1 MTSRIRHIISWS
13 ILPVLIL
20 AGVSSCKKA
29 FSVTDYQMNI
39 LSVRPGAWEDGEI
52 TRYPSVDLRVDG
64 PDTQNWEIIISP
76 ANGASPYSEMAVTGR
91 IKTIVLEGIGLSKEK
106 REMGITI
113 RAVHVNTGET
123 LATNNQYKASIEGN
137 FDPVVPPSEQE
148 TISVTALSLVSGE
161 ESSPITVTG
170 GHKASLDVM
179 EGYSGSLVL
188 SYSQAESE
196 TEAISCTLSQT
207 EGKDFIILSQEKVI
221 RGESAFTIPFTAG
234 KPGTGSFSI
243 TLKGK
248 GPETVFTVS
257 YIVKSLPH
265 EATLTPNRFLF
276 AEQYDAHGTVE
287 VFGFQEGDRCDVI
300 LHWKET
306 TTGEEGSTT
315 YPDVDAKS
323 PLDVVLWKAGEAA
336 VGKEYIFWAEVFEK
350 GKTEPAAITEKKT
363 VTPFSIGLSWTD
375 ARGDLVSDGK
385 VRSWSSS
392 SKCVLGVKT
401 APWATEFITKVS
413 LKDITTEK
421 TYSTKEVASQENGLY
436 NIRMTHPIRGEH
448 QLTVTLQ
455 TTEGDF
461 TFDTGITFIDVWT
474 FTPYVKGSSLFADFR
489 GPTSSISIDCSL
501 TVLFKVYAAWDYT
514 VAETNSEGQQ
524 VNTPKQAINYVRNK
538 GVDHTVP
545 AGTSSGTVIKFQEVA
560 GLFNVA
566 LNLLKP
572 MGRDKPFSET
582 GLTATRWEGGS
593 IVTYTP
599 PASKTM
605 VSFSVTVAESFLN
618 DYNEVL
624 PDISQ
629 LKSLLEE
636 NDILYLP

>member
-1 MTSRIRHIISWS
+1 MTSRIQRIISRG
-13 ILPVLIL
+13 ILLVLVM
-20 AGVSSCKKA
+20 AGASSCKKA
-29 FSVTDYQMNI
+29 FSIADYQMNI

-76 ANGASPYSEMAVTGR
+76 AGGASPYSEMAVTGR
-91 IKTIVLEGIGLSKEK
+91 IKTIVLEGIDLSKEK

-123 LATNNQYKASIEGN
+123 LATNSQYKASIEGD
-137 FDPVVPPSEQE
+137 FDPVSEQE

-161 ESSPITVTG
+161 QSSPITVTG
-170 GHKASLDVM
+170 GHRASLDLM
-179 EGYSGSLVL
+179 EGYAGSLVL

-207 EGKDFIILSQEKVI
+207 EGKDFLILSPEKII
-221 RGESAFTIPFTAG
+221 RGESAFTIPFSTGKAG
-234 KPGTGSFSI
+234 SGSFSI

-248 GPETVFTVS
+248 GPETVFTIS
-257 YIVKSLPH
+257 YIIKSSPY
-265 EATLTPNRFLF
+265 EATFTPNRFTF
-276 AEQYDAHGTVE
+276 AEAYDAHGTVE
-287 VFGFQEGDRCDVI
+287 VFGFQEGDKCDVI

-306 TTGEEGSTT
+306 TTGEEGSTS
-315 YPDVDAKS
+315 YPAVDAKS
-323 PLDVVLWKAGEAA
+323 PIDVLLWKAGEAA
-336 VGKEYIFWAEVFEK
+336 VGKEYIFWADVFEQ
-350 GKTEPAAITEKKT
+350 GKAEVAATTAEQAVK
-363 VTPFSIGLSWTD
+363 PFALELSWTD
-375 ARGDLVSDGK
+375 ARGNLVSDGE

-413 LKDITTEK
+413 LKDITTKK
-421 TYSTKEVASQENGLY
+421 TYSTKEVASQEEGLY
-436 NIRMTHPIRGEH
+436 NIRMTHPDRGEH

-455 TTEGDF
+455 TSEGDF

-474 FTPYVKGSSLFADFR
+474 FTPYVKGSSLYAEFR
-489 GPTSSISIDCSL
+489 GPTPSIGIDCSL
-501 TVLFKVYAAWDYT
+501 NVLFKVYAAWDYT

-524 VNTPKQAINYVRNK
+524 VNTPKQHIAYVRNK

-545 AGTSSGTVIKFQEVA
+545 AGTASGTVIKFQEVS
-560 GLFNVA
+560 GLFNIA
-566 LNLLKP
+566 LSMLKP
-572 MGRDKPFSET
+572 MGKDKPFSDT
-582 GLTATRWEGGS
+582 GLTATRWEGGNVVS
-593 IVTYTP
+593 YTP

-605 VSFSVTVAESFLN
+605 VSFSVTVVETFLN

-629 LKSLLEE
+629 LKSILEE